1 MAKYPHDLSIAVTGK
16 VGQVVYQ
23 RVKKGRGN
31 IPTKGPQDLQLRAH
45 APQTDARTP
54 AQLRVRARLAAAT
67 AAYQVLP
74 ADQREALQKQT
85 RGKQQTGFNLFVQ
98 QFCAQHE
105 LSEY

>member
-1 MAKYPHDLSIAVTGK
+1 MAKYPHDLSIGVSGK

-31 IPTKGPQDLQLRAH
+31 IPTSGPQDLQLRAH
-45 APQTDARTP
+45 VPQTDARTP
-54 AQLRVRARLAAAT
+54 AQLQVRARLAAAT

-74 ADQREALQKQT
+74 ADQRAALQKQT
-85 RGKQQTGFNLFVQ
+85 QGKHQTGFNLFVQ
-98 QFCAQHE
+98 QFCRNHE